1 MMDSAQE
8 LSKSSKEHN
17 QQLLCNNPSASLSDV
32 KHEDEEPINWK
43 IPSRQV
49 EMEKDDKYHELGNID
64 EQQQQM
70 MADSP
75 IPKYNK
81 KESGVVVPVDEKISD
96 NQEVNSCFSLY
107 VLMFIIKKISIL
119 FHVKAAVCKC
129 DFFVWKQN
137 GC

>member
-17 QQLLCNNPSASLSDV
+17 QQLLCNNPSASFSDV

-49 EMEKDDKYHELGNID
+49 EMEKDDEYRDLGSID
-64 EQQQQM
+64 EKQKQM

-75 IPKYNK
+75 IAKYNQ
-81 KESGVVVPVDEKISD
+81 KEPDVVQVEEKFSD
-96 NQEVNSCFSLY
+96 NQEVNSCFTL
-107 VLMFIIKKISIL
+107 
-119 FHVKAAVCKC
+119 
-129 DFFVWKQN
+129 
-137 GC
+137 